1 MDSFEFNKIAG
12 AVLGAALFILVVSTL
27 SGALFAS
34 HPPEEPVYLAGLAAG
49 DADASGAGDDDAK
62 IETVAMLLASA
73 DVAKGEKVAKKC
85 AACHTFDNGGANKQG
100 PNLWDIVDRK
110 IGGVDG
116 FKYSADLVSLG
127 EAEKVWNYASLDVF
141 LRKPKEFS
149 KGTKMAFGGISKV
162 GDRADLIAYLRSL
175 SDSPAALPEVTD
187 QADAAPDASEETQ
200 TAAAE
205 PTGQATD
212 ATVTEAAPS
221 ATAADEKP
229 AQSEDTAT
237 DMALAPS
244 ESAET
249 MEKPAESGEAQTD
262 MAAAPSTDAAAD
274 KPADSDTMT
283 EAAAPAA
290 ASEAETTSNQ
300 AEDAKPTEMA
310 ATAPAEDSAA
320 SPASEPAGGVLA
332 TIGTQDIA
340 AGEKVARKCKACH
353 SFDEGGKN
361 KSGPPLWNIVNN
373 PIAAAEGFRYSKAMK
388 EYGEGKTWT
397 YEELDAYLVAPKKHI
412 PKTKMAFA
420 GLKKEKDRAAIL
432 AYLRSLSSDP
442 APLP

>member
-27 SGALFAS
+27 SDALFAS

-49 DADASGAGDDDAK
+49 DADASGAGDEDTK

-85 AACHTFDNGGANKQG
+85 AACHSFDNGGANKQG

-110 IGGVDG
+110 IGVVDG

-127 EAEKVWNYASLDVF
+127 EAEKVWDYASLDVF
-141 LRKPKEFS
+141 LRKPKEFA

-175 SDSPAALPEVTD
+175 SDSPAPLPEVAE

-212 ATVTEAAPS
+212 ATATEAAPS
-221 ATAADEKP
+221 ASAAEEKP
-229 AQSEDTAT
+229 AQIEDTAT
-237 DMALAPS
+237 DMAAAPA
-244 ESAET
+244 ESADT
-249 MEKPAESGEAQTD
+249 MEKPAESGEAQTG
-262 MAAAPSTDAAAD
+262 MAAAPSTDTAD
-274 KPADSDTMT
+274 KPADSGTMT
-283 EAAAPAA
+283 ETAAPAA
-290 ASEAETTSNQ
+290 ATEAEATSSQ

-310 ATAPAEDSAA
+310 ATAPAEDSTA

-332 TIGTQDIA
+332 MIGTQDIA

-353 SFDEGGKN
+353 SFEEGGKN
-361 KSGPPLWNIVNN
+361 KSGPPLWNIVNK
-373 PIAAAEGFRYSKAMK
+373 PIAVAEGFRYSKAMT